1 MSVEL
6 SHLREQIDEVNKSL
20 LDLLAK
26 RLQLVAEVGE
36 VKSLH
41 GLPIYVP
48 ERETSMLAARRTEA
62 ERMGIPPDL
71 IEDILRRI
79 MRESYARENDK
90 GFKTLNP
97 SAGPIVIVGGDGKM
111 GRLFHRLL
119 NLSGYQVK
127 TLNEDDWVQAESIVA
142 GASVV
147 IVSVPI
153 HLTVQVI
160 NQLPKLDKST
170 VLMDIASIKQQPLEA
185 MLVAHDGPVLGL
197 HPMFGPDIGSVA
209 KQVFAYC
216 NGRGSESYQWFLE
229 QLLVWGAR
237 LKEISAEEHDKNMSF
252 IQALRHFTTFT
263 YGRNLAE
270 ENIDL
275 QQLLDLSSPIY
286 RLELA
291 MVGRLFAQDPQLYA
305 DIIMSSNENVELIRR
320 YHQLLGDSIALLEKK
335 DKAEF
340 IRQFNQISQW
350 FGEDAHHFMKE
361 SQSLL
366 QRANDNRK

>member
-6 SHLREQIDEVNKSL
+6 SHLREQIDEVDKSL

-36 VKSLH
+36 VKSQH

-48 ERETSMLAARRTEA
+48 EREASMLAARRQEA

-90 GFKTLNP
+90 GFKTLKP
-97 SAGPIVIVGGDGKM
+97 DAGPIVIVGGDGKM
-111 GRLFHRLL
+111 GRLFNRLL
-119 NLSGYQVK
+119 TLSGYQVK
-127 TLNEDDWVQAESIVA
+127 ILGEHDWAQAESIVK

-147 IVSVPI
+147 IISVPI
-153 HLTVQVI
+153 HLTVRVI
-160 NQLPKLDKST
+160 KQLPKLNQET
-170 VLMDIASIKQQPLEA
+170 VLIDIASIKHQPLEA
-185 MLVAHDGPVLGL
+185 MLAVHEGPVLGL
-197 HPMFGPDIGSVA
+197 HPMFGPDVGSVA
-209 KQVFAYC
+209 KQVFAFC
-216 NGRGSESYQWFLE
+216 DGRGAESYQWFLE
-229 QLLVWGAR
+229 QLQVWGAR
-237 LKEISAEEHDKNMSF
+237 LKKITASEHDRNMSF

-263 YGRNLAE
+263 YGQNLAKE
-270 ENIDL
+270 HVDL

-305 DIIMSSNENVELIRR
+305 DIIMSSDENIELIRR
-320 YHQLLGDSIALLEKK
+320 YYQLLGQSIEMLERK

-340 IRQFNQISQW
+340 IRQFNEVSDW

>member
-6 SHLREQIDEVNKSL
+6 SHLRDQIDEVDKSL
-20 LDLLAK
+20 LELLAK

-36 VKSLH
+36 VKSQH

-48 ERETSMLAARRTEA
+48 ERESSMLAARRFDA
-62 ERMGIPPDL
+62 EHIGVPPDL
-71 IEDILRRI
+71 IEDVLRRV

-111 GRLFHRLL
+111 GRLFNRLL
-119 NLSGYQVK
+119 TLSGYQVK
-127 TLNEDDWVQAESIVA
+127 ALGENDWPHAKSIIA

-147 IVSVPI
+147 IISVPI
-153 HLTVQVI
+153 HLTVNVI
-160 NQLPKLDKST
+160 NQLPTLDKST
-170 VLMDIASIKQQPLEA
+170 ILIDIASIKQKPLEA
-185 MLVAHDGPVLGL
+185 MLAAHEGPVLGL
-197 HPMFGPDIGSVA
+197 HPMFGPDVDSVA

-216 NGRGSESYQWFLE
+216 DGRDAESYQWFLE

-237 LKEISAEEHDKNMSF
+237 LKKITAEDHDKNMSF
-252 IQALRHFTTFT
+252 IQALRHFTTFA
-263 YGRNLAE
+263 YGQNLANE
-270 ENIDL
+270 EVDL
-275 QQLLDLSSPIY
+275 QQLLSLSSPIY

-305 DIIMSSNENVELIRR
+305 DIIMSSDENVELIRR
-320 YHQLLGDSIALLEKK
+320 YHRSLGQSIEMLERN
-335 DKAEF
+335 DKSEF
-340 IRQFNQISQW
+340 IEQFNKVSRW

-366 QRANDNRK
+366 QRANDNRQ

>member
-6 SHLREQIDEVNKSL
+6 THLREQIDEVDKSL

-48 ERETSMLAARRTEA
+48 ERETSMLAARRAEA

-127 TLNEDDWVQAESIVA
+127 TLNEGDWPQAESIVA
-142 GASVV
+142 GAS
-147 IVSVPI
+147 IVMISVPI

-185 MLVAHDGPVLGL
+185 MLAAHDGPVLGL

-237 LKEISAEEHDKNMSF
+237 LKETSAEEHDKNMSF

-320 YHQLLGDSIALLEKK
+320 YHQLLGDSIALLENK
-335 DKAEF
+335 DKTEF
-340 IRQFNQISQW
+340 IRQFNQVSQW

>member
-1 MSVEL
+1 MSAEL
-6 SHLREQIDEVNKSL
+6 SHLREQIDEVDKSL

-36 VKSLH
+36 VKSQH

-48 ERETSMLAARRTEA
+48 ERESSMLAARRAEA

-97 SAGPIVIVGGDGKM
+97 TAGPIVIVGGNGKM

-119 NLSGYQVK
+119 SLSGYQVK
-127 TLNEDDWVQAESIVA
+127 LLGEQDWDNAASIVS

-147 IVSVPI
+147 MVSVPI
-153 HLTVQVI
+153 HLTVDVI
-160 NQLPKLDKST
+160 KRLPTLDPET
-170 VLMDIASIKQQPLEA
+170 ILVDIASVKQKPLEA
-185 MLVAHDGPVLGL
+185 MLSVHQGPVLGL

-209 KQVFAYC
+209 KQVFAFC
-216 NGRGSESYQWFLE
+216 DGRKAESYQWLLE
-229 QLLVWGAR
+229 QLQVWGAR
-237 LKEISAEEHDKNMSF
+237 LKAIKPEEHDRNMSF

-263 YGRNLAE
+263 YGQNLAKE
-270 ENIDL
+270 KVDL

-305 DIIMSSNENVELIRR
+305 DIIMSSDENVELIRR
-320 YHQLLGDSIALLEKK
+320 YYQLLGQSIEMLERK

-340 IRQFNQISQW
+340 IRQFEQVSQW